1 MKRFTYMTSILTFYI
16 RGEIKIEQNIVS
28 FKVPNT
34 ILGIIPLGYKCDS
47 MAINQI
53 SSVSS
58 SFKLNLKA
66 FLVGLIVIILGL
78 CLLKSELVSAI
89 VLILLGFAAIINSM
103 PTNFS
108 VSTTSGKVINIKFV
122 VFDANK
128 ANYASEEI
136 NDLISN
142 RLNDTNVSK
151 QADRIIENIK

>member
-1 MKRFTYMTSILTFYI
+1 M
-16 RGEIKIEQNIVS
+16 
-28 FKVPNT
+28 
-34 ILGIIPLGYKCDS
+34 
-47 MAINQI
+47 
-53 SSVSS
+53 
-58 SFKLNLKA
+58 
-66 FLVGLIVIILGL
+66 
-78 CLLKSELVSAI
+78 KSELVSAI
-89 VLILLGFAAIINSM
+89 ILILLGFAAIINSM

-151 QADRIIENIK
+151 QTDRIIENIK